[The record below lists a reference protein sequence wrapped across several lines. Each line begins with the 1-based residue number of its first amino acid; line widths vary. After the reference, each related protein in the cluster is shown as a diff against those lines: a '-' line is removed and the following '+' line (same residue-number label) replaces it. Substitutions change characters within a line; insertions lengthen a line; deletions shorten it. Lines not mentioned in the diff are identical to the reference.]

1 MIWYWNN
8 TGTILEHIK
17 LWIVDLECQQTITK
31 HTTWIWIYLNNQRH
45 RKDHKKF
52 VSRLRILQFLR
63 LKLSWRSWKRYIA
76 QMTDHVVMLFL
87 ALAFCSI
94 SVLAIDTSSFILEA
108 MASLLGG
115 MQEGMK
121 EAAKKQVED
130 QLAEQAPPTLK
141 PFFPCL
147 GGPVNTMETCICMVP
162 ADQQD
167 SVKQSIEKYKS
178 MWGCA
183 LAYAYCHW
191 LQFGCGWWRGMH
203 SAECCNFLIF
213 FGFTANAVAARSAK
227 VLRFLFRG
235 GDDTLLTSTLCV

>member
-1 MIWYWNN
+1 
-8 TGTILEHIK
+8 
-17 LWIVDLECQQTITK
+17 
-31 HTTWIWIYLNNQRH
+31 
-45 RKDHKKF
+45 
-52 VSRLRILQFLR
+52 
-63 LKLSWRSWKRYIA
+63 
-76 QMTDHVVMLFL
+76 
-87 ALAFCSI
+87 
-94 SVLAIDTSSFILEA
+94 

-130 QLAEQAPPTLK
+130 QIAEQAPPTLK

-183 LAYAYCHW
+183 LAWAYCHW
-191 LQFGCGWWRGMH
+191 LQFAAVGGEACIVL
-203 SAECCNFLIF
+203 SAAFLD
-213 FGFTANAVAARSAK
+213 
-227 VLRFLFRG
+227 LFQLYSKRC
-235 GDDTLLTSTLCV
+235 SSQVR

>member
-1 MIWYWNN
+1 
-8 TGTILEHIK
+8 
-17 LWIVDLECQQTITK
+17 
-31 HTTWIWIYLNNQRH
+31 
-45 RKDHKKF
+45 
-52 VSRLRILQFLR
+52 
-63 LKLSWRSWKRYIA
+63 
-76 QMTDHVVMLFL
+76 
-87 ALAFCSI
+87 
-94 SVLAIDTSSFILEA
+94 

-178 MWGCA
+178 M
-183 LAYAYCHW
+183 
-191 LQFGCGWWRGMH
+191 
-203 SAECCNFLIF
+203 
-213 FGFTANAVAARSAK
+213 
-227 VLRFLFRG
+227 
-235 GDDTLLTSTLCV
+235 

>member
-1 MIWYWNN
+1 
-8 TGTILEHIK
+8 
-17 LWIVDLECQQTITK
+17 
-31 HTTWIWIYLNNQRH
+31 
-45 RKDHKKF
+45 
-52 VSRLRILQFLR
+52 
-63 LKLSWRSWKRYIA
+63 
-76 QMTDHVVMLFL
+76 
-87 ALAFCSI
+87 
-94 SVLAIDTSSFILEA
+94 

-191 LQFGCGWWRGMH
+191 LQFAAVGGEACIVLSAAFLDFLWLYSKRCSSQVRLSPSLPFRRRRWHVIWLQSCVRRNVLAKKVVKQKLVWPCESSAWGWQLLSYMFMTPISSLCLAFW
-203 SAECCNFLIF
+203 
-213 FGFTANAVAARSAK
+213 
-227 VLRFLFRG
+227 
-235 GDDTLLTSTLCV
+235 TL